1 MAYVRD
7 IFVTEDKF
15 YQHIDTIEYIHN
27 KWGHFWD
34 VIEDGF
40 LPKISDSYDGRRWVV
55 TLNSDGTEG
64 EMVFG
69 DGINPGVTKA
79 EYDAWVK
86 SLGVEVWNGSQY

>member
-34 VIEDGF
+34 TIEDKF
-40 LPKISDSYDGRRWVV
+40 LPKISGSYDGKRWVV
-55 TLNSDGTEG
+55 TLNPDGTEG

-79 EYDAWVK
+79 EYDTWVK
-86 SLGVEVWNGSQY
+86 SLSMEIWSGT